1 MNRMGLKSVGLKRG
15 RTEVDY
21 NYYKGSKLPPAQ
33 VFLIKKQ
40 FDLFRCYS
48 YVFRF
53 LEDDNCDRQ
62 SLSHTHFAPNRKLL
76 GVRR

>member
-1 MNRMGLKSVGLKRG
+1 MGIKSVGLKRAQ
-15 RTEVDY
+15 TEVDY

-33 VFLIKKQ
+33 DSLIKKQ

-48 YVFRF
+48 YVFHF
-53 LEDDNCDRQ
+53 LEVDNCDCQ